1 MTQADFTVANQTFPN
16 TRTEINTSLQA
27 LATNS
32 AGNSA
37 PSTTFPSQWHFDSDG
52 NILYMRN
59 KDNDAW
65 VSILTIGATSDKLE
79 SLGATGR
86 FNISTG
92 ETVFNE
98 SSADIDFRVE
108 SNGKTHAIFVDA
120 GNDHVNIN
128 TSDDLGGDLNVDG
141 GIVVQNGSNLDQLS
155 LISTDADA
163 NQGPNIRMY
172 RNSSSPADDDTL
184 GVVEFEGRNSASQDV
199 IYSQIRT
206 LSADVT
212 DGEEDGTMDIKVMN
226 AGSLNLVASFK
237 GPETVINDASIDHDF
252 RVESNGNQHMI
263 FVDGGSNHVNIG
275 TATDLGGV
283 LNVNGNIFGDG
294 FVQDVGG
301 TEIGRMSSS
310 GNNMIYRSSVSDGD
324 LLLQVNAGGAFI
336 SGMKLDASAAGL
348 GIFNSGI
355 TTGGEDTPD
364 VNAGGI
370 TLDQNAND
378 GNILTF
384 KSSDIAHGM
393 TDNGETDTYFFIKKG
408 SATAGGVYIQG
419 FSEEDQA
426 VRITGAVTT
435 VSTGEATNQSPAVK
449 VEGSKKSGD
458 SIGAMGADDNVFGI
472 TNHGS
477 QVVLFKGDGEIF
489 SDQSATVGTYDAYE
503 DAQLVRAFD
512 LNHMQGVINSKFDK
526 FVQYNKDDLQK
537 ARLIGTD
544 ENGNATSFVSLTGMQ
559 RLHNGAI
566 WQQYEKTE
574 RLTQAMYKL
583 AIKTL
588 GKEEADKLLDEEEIK
603 LLN

>member
-1 MTQADFTVANQTFPN
+1 MYKRQV
-16 TRTEINTSLQA
+16 I
-27 LATNS
+27 
-32 AGNSA
+32 
-37 PSTTFPSQWHFDSDG
+37 
-52 NILYMRN
+52 
-59 KDNDAW
+59 NDA
-65 VSILTIGATSDKLE
+65 SIDH
-79 SLGATGR
+79 
-86 FNISTG
+86 
-92 ETVFNE
+92 
-98 SSADIDFRVE
+98 DFRVE
-108 SNGKTHAIFVDA
+108 SNGKTHAIFVDG
-120 GNDHVNIN
+120 GNDHVCIN

-141 GIVVQNGSNLDQLS
+141 GIVVQNGSNLPQLT

-163 NQGPNIRMY
+163 TSGPVIKLF
-172 RNSSSPADDDTL
+172 RNSSSPADSDDIGKILFTA
-184 GVVEFEGRNSASQDV
+184 ENDASEAID
-199 IYSQIRT
+199 YASIRGD
-206 LSADVT
+206 LLDVT
-212 DGEEDGTMDIKVMN
+212 DGTEDGIIKFEAII
-226 AGSLNLVASFK
+226 AGTNREIARFGDGVGAVFNELGHADL
-237 GPETVINDASIDHDF
+237 DL
-252 RVESNGNQHMI
+252 RVESDNNAHMF
-263 FVDGGSNHVNIG
+263 FVDSGTNKVGIRQSDPNAYTDAYNTLVVGAHSGSNGITIACQNNAQASLAFS
-275 TATDLGGV
+275 TAAS
-283 LNVNGNIFGDG
+283 GDALHKG
-294 FVQDVGG
+294 RIAYDGANNFMSFDVDGASEKLRIASNLSTG
-301 TEIGRMSSS
+301 AEAAPDVSS
-310 GNNMIYRSSVSDGD
+310 GG
-324 LLLQVNAGGAFI
+324 LCLQ
-336 SGMKLDASAAGL
+336 
-348 GIFNSGI
+348 
-355 TTGGEDTPD
+355 
-364 VNAGGI
+364 
-370 TLDQNAND
+370 QNAND
-378 GNILTF
+378 NSIITF